1 MRANPAEFQKQVGR
15 RIAQLRRDAG
25 LTQAKLAE
33 LLGMAVPNV
42 QRIERGAQNITVQTV
57 ARLAAA
63 LHVEPAELLK
73 APDAGQ
79 AKPTKLRSRVPRTA
93 KR

>member
-1 MRANPAEFQKQVGR
+1 MRPNPAEFQKQVGR

-33 LLGMAVPNV
+33 RLGMAVPNV

-57 ARLAAA
+57 ARLAGA
-63 LHVEPAELLK
+63 LGVEPAELLK
-73 APDAGQ
+73 PPDVPP
-79 AKPTKLRSRVPRTA
+79 AKPTNPRPRA
-93 KR
+93 PRGPKR